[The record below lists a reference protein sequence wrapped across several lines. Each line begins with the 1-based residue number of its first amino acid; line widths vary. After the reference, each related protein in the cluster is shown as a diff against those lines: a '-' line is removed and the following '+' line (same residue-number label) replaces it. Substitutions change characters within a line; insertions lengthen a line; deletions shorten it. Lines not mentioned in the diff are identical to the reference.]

1 MKYTPSSTKTPSM
14 QIYREITPLQES
26 DVFVVLDSMS
36 NGFDY
41 PIHNHPEYELNLVA
55 GMSGTRIVGDST
67 ERYTDYD
74 LVLLGPYLYHKWDG
88 DAHLQATGTP
98 YRVITI
104 QFAME
109 LFDSQLFQK
118 DRFIAIKRMLRES
131 TRGIRFHGETF
142 EKAMRLMMALTEER
156 GFDGV
161 ISFFQ
166 LLDILSISEEKH
178 LLSSEGFTARSPRSE
193 SYRIQVAYGY
203 ILKRFADPNL
213 RMADVAAQVG
223 MSISAFSHFFRKGA
237 FRSFSDFLIDVRVG
251 HACKLLLDT
260 DQTVSQVGFRSGFNN
275 LANFNRQFR
284 KWRGCTPLEYRRRH
298 LRRDDFDWI
307 HQVTPWQF
315 IPQRNK
321 QLQENI
327 RPQAYATRLVHH

>member
-1 MKYTPSSTKTPSM
+1 M
-14 QIYREITPLQES
+14 QIFRELTPLREA
-26 DVFVVLDSMS
+26 DVFVVLDSMC

-88 DAHLQATGTP
+88 DEQLQASGTP
-98 YRVITI
+98 YRVITV

-109 LFDSQLFQK
+109 LFDSHLFQK
-118 DRFIAIKRMLRES
+118 DRFIAIRRLLQDS
-131 TRGIRFHGETF
+131 ARGIRFHGKTF
-142 EKAMRLMMALTEER
+142 EKAMLMMMTLTEDK
-156 GFDGV
+156 GFTG
-161 ISFFQ
+161 IITFLE
-166 LLDILSISEEKH
+166 LLDMLSLSQERE
-178 LLSSEGFTARSPRSE
+178 LLSSEGFSARSPRSE
-193 SYRIQVAYGY
+193 SNRIQVAYGY

-223 MSISAFSHFFRKGA
+223 MSESAFSHFFRKGA
-237 FRSFSDFLIDVRVG
+237 FRSFTEFLIDVRVG

-260 DQTVSQVGFRSGFNN
+260 DQTVSQIAFRSGFNN

-284 KWRGCTPLEYRRRH
+284 SYRGCTPLEYRRRH
-298 LRRDDFDWI
+298 LEKADFDWARQI
-307 HQVTPWQF
+307 TPWQF
-315 IPQRNK
+315 LPGRNAPT
-321 QLQENI
+321 QGSI
-327 RPQAYATRLVHH
+327 RPQAYATRLVHQ